1 MRKENWKKEKTNK
14 QTNKQTQNSEELQK
28 PSIEAEVYNN
38 NKRCD

>member
-28 PSIEAEVYNN
+28 PNIEADVYNK
-38 NKRCD
+38 NKKCD